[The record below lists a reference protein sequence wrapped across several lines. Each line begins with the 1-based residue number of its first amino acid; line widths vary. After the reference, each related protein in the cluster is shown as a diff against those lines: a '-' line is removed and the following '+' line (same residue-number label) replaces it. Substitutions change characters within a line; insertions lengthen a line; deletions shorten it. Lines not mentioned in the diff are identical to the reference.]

1 MIFSIFALM
10 KGYIYLT
17 TCLANGKK
25 YIGQSINQK
34 DINTYLGSGIAFKCA
49 LKKYGKDAFK
59 KTVLVDNVSCLNEL
73 NKLER
78 EFIQKYD
85 CIIPNGY
92 NLDLGGTNKGRMSE
106 ATKAKMIKS
115 KKGKKHT
122 LKQIEANIK
131 SHKGLKLTDETK
143 KKISESMKGKP
154 SWNKGKKMP
163 IAHSEKMRKI
173 MTGKIM
179 KKKQIEI
186 FDKETSLN
194 ILCNGVVEAADKLN
208 VSIGSVSFLCSGKIS
223 HIKHRY
229 YLVGALTLEAHPI
242 AFGVGG

>member
-1 MIFSIFALM
+1 M

-17 TCLANGKK
+17 TCLVNGKK
-25 YIGQSINQK
+25 YVGQSINHRNK
-34 DINTYLGSGIAFKCA
+34 NTYLGSGIAFKCA
-49 LKKYGKDAFK
+49 LRKYGKDNFK
-59 KTVLVDNVSCLNEL
+59 KTILVDNVSCLNEL

-78 EFIQKYD
+78 EFIRKYD

-106 ATKAKMIKS
+106 TTKAKMIKS
-115 KKGKKHT
+115 KTGKKHT
-122 LKQIEANIK
+122 QKQIEANIK

-163 IAHSEKMRKI
+163 TGHSEKMIKI
-173 MTGKIM
+173 MTGRKM

-186 FDKETSLN
+186 FDKEKSLN
-194 ILCNGVVEAADKLN
+194 ILCDGVVDAANKLG
-208 VSIGSVSFLCSGKIS
+208 VSIGSISRLCSGKVS
-223 HIKHRY
+223 HLKQRY

-242 AFGVGG
+242 GSAVGG